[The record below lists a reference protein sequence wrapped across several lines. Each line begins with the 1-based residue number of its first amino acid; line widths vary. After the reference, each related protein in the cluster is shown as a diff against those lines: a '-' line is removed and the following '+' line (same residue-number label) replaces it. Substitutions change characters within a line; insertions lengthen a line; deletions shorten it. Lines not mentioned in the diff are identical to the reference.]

1 MGELLNQPEL
11 ALNFLACPKASFDVV
26 GSAIDG
32 GRNGIGES
40 QTIEMSGG
48 GIVTAAFED
57 CKIVSKDQMRY
68 INRLGARLN
77 GGFRNIIV
85 PIPTA
90 WFGPYPT
97 INGIPSPFIT
107 GIPHSDGS
115 LFTDGSGYRQATV
128 WGHTLEYAALG
139 AGQIKIRIFASP
151 RDFEGDWFSI
161 KHSVKGWRA
170 YRDWDC
176 DKIGS
181 GTADI
186 GGGATASY
194 SDFNVAIQP
203 PLRQA
208 TENLTPINVA
218 RPRFV
223 GKFKADFTLPSVVE
237 AFFVTQQTIQ
247 FSEAF

>member
-1 MGELLNQPEL
+1 MGALLNQPDL
-11 ALNFLACPKASFDVV
+11 ALSFLACPKASFDVV

-32 GRNGIGES
+32 GRNGLGES

-48 GIVTAAFED
+48 GIVTAVLED
-57 CKIVSKDQMRY
+57 CKIVSKEQMRY

-85 PIPTA
+85 PIPTE
-90 WFGPYPT
+90 WYGPYPSV
-97 INGIPSPFIT
+97 NGIPAPFAT
-107 GIPHSDGS
+107 GITHSDGS
-115 LFTDGSGYRQATV
+115 LFSDGTGYRQPTV
-128 WGHTLEYAALG
+128 WGHTLEYAALN
-139 AGQIKIRIFASP
+139 AGQIKIRIFGAS
-151 RDFEGDWFSI
+151 RDIEGDWFSI
-161 KHSVKGWRA
+161 EHSVKGWRA

-181 GTADI
+181 GIDTS
-186 GGGATASY
+186 GGFPVSY

-208 TENLTPINVA
+208 TENLTPINVV

-247 FSEAF
+247 LSEAF